1 MAGGI
6 ALSRVLKFTSQLEG
20 RHAANHMNH
29 EHTRSCKQGLTP
41 SGDGLRTYSTEQ
53 REARLPHSLMRPMP
67 LLMES
72 AAAAAAAAAAGLDCE
87 GRALRQVR

>member
-29 EHTRSCKQGLTP
+29 EHARSRKQGLTP
-41 SGDGLRTYSTEQ
+41 SGDGLRAYGTERRGTSSTFIEETY
-53 REARLPHSLMRPMP
+53 
-67 LLMES
+67 
-72 AAAAAAAAAAGLDCE
+72 AAADGVSCSSGSSSSRLGL
-87 GRALRQVR
+87 